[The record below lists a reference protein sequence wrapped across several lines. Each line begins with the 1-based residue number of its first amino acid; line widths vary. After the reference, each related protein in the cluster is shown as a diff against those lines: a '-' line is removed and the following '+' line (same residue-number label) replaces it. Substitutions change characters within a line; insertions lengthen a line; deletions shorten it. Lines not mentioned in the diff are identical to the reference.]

1 MNRGRT
7 IASSTSWMPRSLRRR
22 VLNESNLRQR
32 RCVRIFRIRACMI
45 HLLVENCYGLERIAR
60 AAVRIVAT
68 SSVDHDVV
76 NVFRHKI
83 AITGDFRLQK
93 ELTKAIEGHG
103 VSALIVL

>member
-1 MNRGRT
+1 
-7 IASSTSWMPRSLRRR
+7 
-22 VLNESNLRQR
+22 
-32 RCVRIFRIRACMI
+32 MI

-103 VSALIVL
+103 VSALIVLREFYDRNNDDSPIGHADMRRRLRR